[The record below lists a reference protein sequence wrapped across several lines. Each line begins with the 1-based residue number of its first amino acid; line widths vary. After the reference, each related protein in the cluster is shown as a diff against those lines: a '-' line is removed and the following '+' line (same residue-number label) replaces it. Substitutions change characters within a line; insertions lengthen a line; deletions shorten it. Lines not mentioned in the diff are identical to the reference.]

1 MELFVYHLLQL
12 VIGNLVHFIII
23 LSLRKFITGLTLTI
37 ELLCWWYHIKYRKG
51 NTILNP
57 NSTETRE
64 WSTWE
69 HWNACIGTCGHGTQ
83 SRRRVCINDRY
94 YECNRETDVHLR
106 DLCLNAFFSNNQRSC
121 VGTIESRSCYSR
133 KCPGKWSV

>member
-1 MELFVYHLLQL
+1 M
-12 VIGNLVHFIII
+12 VHFIII

-37 ELLCWWYHIKYRKG
+37 VFLCWWYHIKYRED

-64 WSTWE
+64 WSPWE
-69 HWNACIGTCGHGTQ
+69 HLNACIGTCGHGTQ

-106 DLCLNAFFSNNQRSC
+106 DLCSKAFFPTINVLMSELLNQGHAI
-121 VGTIESRSCYSR
+121 VGNVLVSDQFKVSYTNYI
-133 KCPGKWSV
+133 